1 MKYSNLQYYLKCI
14 SEGREPG
21 DKWEPGRQRRRM
33 EAVYKEWYKEQH
45 EFYKTLWGGKAPVK
59 AMPEAP
65 VMPPLSKP
73 EPKPVVPAPRRKRP
87 VLIVQDRAHK
97 NAVARAWYQRLK
109 EAGEKPKKNFFPSKI
124 LVEACVNHDSAMRER
139 EKSRNAKLMALAAKR
154 EHNRLQRE
162 YERSLC
168 PIHWVQK
175 RPYSN
180 GTGKIKHKCPVC
192 ESERKKDWRFTI
204 KGRESKRISKL
215 LRKHRERAGGEL
227 TRDILYRVFQNA
239 DNACECCGSRVDLT
253 LDHKLAIARGGTNDM
268 ANLGVL
274 CRTCNSSKGARCI
287 SYEELREWLGICA

>member
-1 MKYSNLQYYLKCI
+1 MKFSNLQYYLKCI

-33 EAVYKEWYKEQH
+33 EAAYKEWYKEQH
-45 EFYKTLWGGKAPVK
+45 EFYKTLWGPKR
-59 AMPEAP
+59 
-65 VMPPLSKP
+65 
-73 EPKPVVPAPRRKRP
+73 EPHAESVEPAKRQRRQL
-87 VLIVQDRAHK
+87 LIVQDRAHK

-109 EAGEKPKKNFFPSKI
+109 EEGKKPKKKVFISNKYLSEI
-124 LVEACVNHDSAMRER
+124 VNADLTAMARD
-139 EKSRNAKLMALAAKR
+139 KKRNARLMEVVAKR

-192 ESERKKDWRFTI
+192 ISEKKKDWRFTI
-204 KGRESKRISKL
+204 KGAESDRIGKM
-215 LRKHRERAGGEL
+215 LRKHRERAAGEL
-227 TRDILYRVFQNA
+227 TRDIIYKVFQNA
-239 DNACECCGSRVDLT
+239 DNACECCGSRIDLT
-253 LDHKLAIARGGTNDM
+253 LDHKLAIAKGGTNDI

-274 CRTCNSSKGARCI
+274 CRTCNSSKGARQI
-287 SYEELREWLGICA
+287 SYDELRQWLGICA